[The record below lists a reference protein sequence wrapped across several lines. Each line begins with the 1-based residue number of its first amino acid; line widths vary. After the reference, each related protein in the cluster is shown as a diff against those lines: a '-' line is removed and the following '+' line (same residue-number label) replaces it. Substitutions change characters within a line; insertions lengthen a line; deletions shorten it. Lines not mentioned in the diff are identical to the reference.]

1 MTNAGDW
8 FDSEAAKARHEKLR
22 KAKDWFNSDFV
33 KQAAQQQAIETLAWL
48 RRNDRSFT
56 AAGEERREPWWPQPK
71 TTDHVG
77 LKVRRLK
84 HLLDRAYEHGIQH
97 FMFGLK
103 EKGAVEARLGSRHIN
118 LLVSAMTPV
127 VINELAGYPLIG
139 DNSYIRL
146 AKLRDL
152 FGNGKRTKP
161 ARIRDSRL
169 IPLAGLGLLE
179 GAPVKDGYN
188 VRIGHLGLVFFKD
201 VYAPIVDETDVAF
214 NRKASQEFVLGSN
227 GKEA

>member
-1 MTNAGDW
+1 MTPGGANMTPSRANMTPLIPRLLADALPKNILACWGARLFAGRKGSMTNAGDW

-33 KQAAQQQAIETLAWL
+33 KHAAQQQGSETLAWL

-118 LLVSAMTPV
+118 
-127 VINELAGYPLIG
+127 
-139 DNSYIRL
+139 
-146 AKLRDL
+146 
-152 FGNGKRTKP
+152 
-161 ARIRDSRL
+161 
-169 IPLAGLGLLE
+169 
-179 GAPVKDGYN
+179 
-188 VRIGHLGLVFFKD
+188 
-201 VYAPIVDETDVAF
+201 
-214 NRKASQEFVLGSN
+214 
-227 GKEA
+227 